1 MDNQSQPIKDH
12 FEDDDQNKIKHIEEE
27 TSDVD
32 KLKTKT
38 MQISI
43 TEGSFGVFS
52 NTLSDNYIIPF
63 ALSIGSTPFQVGMLY
78 SCGGLFSPIG
88 QIIASRRIE
97 KKSRKTILIQ
107 GIIGQACIWPLF
119 LLIAVL
125 FMHNLLINFLA
136 WILIGLYL
144 IYMLNSG
151 IMTPPWFSVMGDVVP
166 EDRRGRYFA
175 KRNLITT
182 GIALLGTLLFS
193 FALDWYKDQQ
203 QVMIGFIMI
212 FLIGL
217 ITRVISAFLFTKHY
231 YPPFN
236 FQPSDQIT
244 LTRFFHELPKENFG
258 KFTLFVALVT
268 FGQWIAGPF
277 FSVYMLE
284 ELNFNY
290 SIFIFVNLFAS
301 IVALFFF
308 PVLGK
313 LSDRVGNVQLLRLGA
328 IIIPILPLMWIFVL
342 TPFDIIL
349 GPQLLGG
356 IGWTAFNL
364 AASNFIYDNIP
375 SEKRG
380 ESLALYNLLLGCG
393 IVLGGLT
400 GSIII
405 TFVPITFM
413 NKFHFLF
420 LISGIVRIISVMIFL
435 PKIKE
440 IRITDTKPI
449 FNLKNTSLY
458 RWIYDLTLRE
468 PRKKRRLK

>member
-1 MDNQSQPIKDH
+1 M
-12 FEDDDQNKIKHIEEE
+12 
-27 TSDVD
+27 
-32 KLKTKT
+32 
-38 MQISI
+38 
-43 TEGSFGVFS
+43 
-52 NTLSDNYIIPF
+52 
-63 ALSIGSTPFQVGMLY
+63 
-78 SCGGLFSPIG
+78 
-88 QIIASRRIE
+88 
-97 KKSRKTILIQ
+97 
-107 GIIGQACIWPLF
+107 
-119 LLIAVL
+119 
-125 FMHNLLINFLA
+125 
-136 WILIGLYL
+136 
-144 IYMLNSG
+144 NSG

-166 EDRRGRYFA
+166 EDYRGRYFA

-182 GIALLGTLLFS
+182 GIALFGTLIFS
-193 FALDWYKDQQ
+193 FALDWYRDQE
-203 QVMIGFIMI
+203 QVMIGFILI
-212 FLIGL
+212 FLIGF

-236 FQPSDQIT
+236 FQPCGQIS
-244 LTRFFHELPKENFG
+244 LPRFIHELPRENFG
-258 KFTLFVALVT
+258 KFTIFVALVT

-277 FSVYMLE
+277 FSVYMLQ

-308 PVLGK
+308 PLLGK
-313 LSDRVGNVQLLRLGA
+313 LSDRFGNVQLLRIGA
-328 IIIPILPLMWIFVL
+328 IIIPILPLLWIFVL

-375 SEKRG
+375 SERRG
-380 ESLALYNLLLGCG
+380 ECLAMYNLLLGFG

-400 GSIII
+400 GSLIL
-405 TFVPITFM
+405 TFVAITFM
-413 NKFHFLF
+413 NKYHFLF
-420 LISGIVRIISVMIFL
+420 LISGIVRIISVIIFL

-440 IRITDTKPI
+440 VRITETKPI
-449 FNLKNTSLY
+449 FNLKNTSIY